1 LPSGNGFVGRKLFGV
16 VMQKDIY
23 KLILSLCFLSFL
35 AACELT
41 EEEQNAISDIIGE
54 DQNPGSD
61 FEYGPLE
68 PNCHQQIYKQPEAEI
83 SKKVDLLFVI
93 DTSGSLDSE
102 RQQIGDGVDAFLSA
116 LPSDVDVNIGVS
128 LGHVGSRA
136 GKLYRK
142 SSDAPLV
149 LKSSEMDS
157 DAIRSQLSYRMRYT
171 AGEGASDG
179 GEAMLYSF
187 YKMLDPDNVQAAK
200 DEGFFRDESALV
212 VVFVTDENDI
222 CARYPD
228 GVTPVYDPQGSEV
241 SAFNNYC
248 GDVTP
253 ESVLAKANI
262 FASGKP
268 LVMAGIVY
276 HEESVVPSGGENEMA
291 YGILELID
299 QASGAKI
306 DLAGGNYHIG
316 LNQIGSLAVKKLSL
330 KTDFVLASSNVD
342 AETFEVK
349 VDNVDVPF
357 SFNEI
362 NATVTLTD
370 YAGIE
375 NSEVFIG
382 YCEPPEEPDLVAP
395 VISNLAVNQITGGSA
410 VIEWS
415 TDIAASSQVKITHVA
430 SGSSVLTNLMPS
442 LKTEHAVG
450 IQGLNPDTL
459 YKIQAISVTN
469 GMESY
474 SGELSFRTGRSIN

>member
-1 LPSGNGFVGRKLFGV
+1 
-16 VMQKDIY
+16 
-23 KLILSLCFLSFL
+23 
-35 AACELT
+35 
-41 EEEQNAISDIIGE
+41 
-54 DQNPGSD
+54 
-61 FEYGPLE
+61 
-68 PNCHQQIYKQPEAEI
+68 
-83 SKKVDLLFVI
+83 
-93 DTSGSLDSE
+93 TS
-102 RQQIGDGVDAFLSA
+102 
-116 LPSDVDVNIGVS
+116 
-128 LGHVGSRA
+128 
-136 GKLYRK
+136 
-142 SSDAPLV
+142 APYV

-157 DAIRSQLSYRMRYT
+157 ESIRSQLSYRMRYT
-171 AGEGASDG
+171 VGEGASDG

-187 YKMLDPDNVQAAK
+187 YNMLDPGNVQEAK
-200 DEGFFRDESALV
+200 EEGFFRDEAALV

-228 GVTPVYDPQGSEV
+228 GVTPVYDPQRKEF

-248 GDVTP
+248 SDVTP
-253 ESVLAKANI
+253 ESVLSKANI
-262 FASGKP
+262 FVSGKP

-291 YGILELID
+291 YGILELIE

-316 LNQIGSLAVKKLSL
+316 LSQIGSLAVKKLSL

-342 AETFEVK
+342 TESFEVK
-349 VDNVDVPF
+349 VDNVDVAF
-357 SFNEI
+357 SYNEV
-362 NATVTLTD
+362 NATVSLTD

-375 NSEVFIG
+375 NSEIFIG

-410 VIEWS
+410 LIEWN

-430 SGSSVLTNLMPS
+430 SGANVLTNLMPS
-442 LKTEHAVG
+442 LKTDHAVS

-459 YKIQAISVTN
+459 YKVQAISVTQ
-469 GMESY
+469 GMEAY